1 MEFLIELWIEVVI
14 GSSVDVAQDK
24 ELLKGFRIGLLSF
37 ISILYLIFS
46 IFLIVAL
53 FKTTSIVL
61 QVLYF
66 GIVLFFAYTFIIFWK
81 KLYAEN
87 E

>member
-1 MEFLIELWIEVVI
+1 MEFLIELLIEVVI
-14 GSSVDVAQDK
+14 GSSVDVSQDK

-46 IFLIVAL
+46 MLLIVAL

-66 GIVLFFAYTFIIFWK
+66 GIVLFFAYTFITFWK
-81 KLYAEN
+81 KLFAEN

>member
-66 GIVLFFAYTFIIFWK
+66 GIVLFFAYTFITFWK
-81 KLYAEN
+81 KLFAEN

>member
-24 ELLKGFRIGLLSF
+24 ELPKGFRIGLLSF